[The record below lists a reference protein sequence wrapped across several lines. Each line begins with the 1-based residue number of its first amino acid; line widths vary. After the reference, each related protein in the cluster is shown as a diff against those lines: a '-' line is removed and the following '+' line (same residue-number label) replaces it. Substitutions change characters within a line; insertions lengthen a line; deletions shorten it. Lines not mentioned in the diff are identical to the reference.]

1 MADQEPL
8 SVSVF
13 GAGYVGAVTAAC
25 IAKTGI
31 KVVACDVDRNK
42 VEQIGRGIS
51 PIVEPGLAEMLK
63 GGVENGL
70 ITATTDAKAA
80 VAQTNLSIVCVGTP
94 SRPNGDLDLKYAVSA
109 AEDIGAAIA
118 QKADFHSV
126 VVRSTMLPGSMYGT
140 IIPALEQASGKKAR
154 GGFGIAYYP
163 EFLREA
169 TAIADYENPSVII
182 LGVEDERTLARLRQ
196 LNAHLN
202 SPEMLVDITTSEA
215 IKYAN
220 NCWHATKLTFANE
233 IGNIAKACGIDGH
246 KVMEAVCMDTR
257 LNISTAYMK
266 PGMAFGGSCL
276 PKDLRALR
284 AKGRAVN
291 VQTPLLDGVSIA
303 NEVQID
309 RAFKLITQSGHKNI
323 GFLGLSFKAGTDDLR
338 ESPLVEIAERL
349 HGKGYG
355 VRIFDQNVRY
365 TDLNSNHSYIRTNL
379 PHLADLMVD
388 TLDELREHAQV
399 LVVGNA
405 DPSFRDVMQTRR
417 DDQVVVDLVR
427 INQAARS
434 NGQDYAGLCW

>member
-1 MADQEPL
+1 
-8 SVSVF
+8 
-13 GAGYVGAVTAAC
+13 VGA
-25 IAKTGI
+25 
-31 KVVACDVDRNK
+31 
-42 VEQIGRGIS
+42 
-51 PIVEPGLAEMLK
+51 
-63 GGVENGL
+63 
-70 ITATTDAKAA
+70 
-80 VAQTNLSIVCVGTP
+80 AQ
-94 SRPNGDLDLKYAVSA
+94 
-109 AEDIGAAIA
+109 DIGAAIA
-118 QKADFHSV
+118 QKSDFHSV
-126 VVRSTMLPGSMYGT
+126 VVRSTMLPGSMTGA
-140 IIPALEQASGKKAR
+140 IIPALEEASGKKAR

-169 TAIADYENPSVII
+169 TAIHDYDNPSVII
-182 LGVEDERTLARLRQ
+182 LGVEDELTLARLRQ

-233 IGNIAKACGIDGH
+233 IGNISKACGIDGH
-246 KVMEAVCMDTR
+246 KVMEALCMDTR
-257 LNISTAYMK
+257 LNISPAYMK

-284 AKGRAVN
+284 AKGRALN

-303 NEVQID
+303 NEVQIQ
-309 RAFKLITQSGHKNI
+309 RAFQMITQSGHKDI

-349 HGKGYG
+349 HGKGY
-355 VRIFDQNVRY
+355 RLKIFDENVRY

-388 TLDELREHAQV
+388 TLDELRAHAQV

-405 DPSFRDVMQTRR
+405 DPKFRDVMQTRR

-427 INQAARS
+427 INSGART
-434 NGQDYAGLCW
+434 NNQDYAGLCW

>member
-25 IAKTGI
+25 IAKTGV
-31 KVVACDVDRNK
+31 KVVAVDLDKNK
-42 VEQIGRGIS
+42 VEQIARGIS
-51 PIVEPGLAEMLK
+51 PIVEPGLPELLK
-63 GGVENGL
+63 SGVEKGL

-94 SRPNGDLDLKYAVSA
+94 SDPSGEPNLRYAVGA
-109 AEDIGAAIA
+109 AKDIGAAIA
-118 QKADFHSV
+118 QKSEFHSV
-126 VVRSTMLPGSMYGT
+126 VVRSTMLPGSMTGA
-140 IIPALEQASGKKAR
+140 IIPALEEASGKKAR

-169 TAIADYENPSVII
+169 TAIHDYENPSVIV
-182 LGVEDERTLARLRQ
+182 LGVEDELTLARLRQ
-196 LNAHLN
+196 LNAHLTA
-202 SPEMLVDITTSEA
+202 PEKLVDITTSEA

-233 IGNIAKACGIDGH
+233 IGNIARACGIDGH

-257 LNISTAYMK
+257 LNISPAYMK

-284 AKGRAVN
+284 AKGRSVN

-303 NEVQID
+303 NDVQIQ
-309 RAFKLITQSGHKNI
+309 RAFQLITQWGQKDI

-349 HGKGYG
+349 HGKGY
-355 VRIFDQNVRY
+355 RLKIFDENVRY

-388 TLDELREHAQV
+388 TLEELNAHAKV

-405 DPSFRDVMQTRR
+405 DPRFRDVMQTRR

-427 INQAARS
+427 INSGART
-434 NGQDYAGLCW
+434 NNEDYAGLCW